1 MSSYAKSVTN
11 YSLSAFRNAM
21 SLGQTSVTSS
31 DGEGVTL
38 STVHTMKGQQAVV
51 VFLVGMDEGTFPD
64 YRAIKKGNNSIEMQQ
79 EKNNL
84 FIFVTLKKERC
95 LGAIG
100 LQEKNPACFPSK
112 RLYKLSVYGK
122 RVF

>member
-1 MSSYAKSVTN
+1 MLQLLELK
-11 YSLSAFRNAM
+11 
-21 SLGQTSVTSS
+21 
-31 DGEGVTL
+31 D
-38 STVHTMKGQQAVV
+38 
-51 VFLVGMDEGTFPD
+51 
-64 YRAIKKGNNSIEMQQ
+64 I
-79 EKNNL
+79 

>member
-1 MSSYAKSVTN
+1 MLQLLELK
-11 YSLSAFRNAM
+11 
-21 SLGQTSVTSS
+21 
-31 DGEGVTL
+31 D
-38 STVHTMKGQQAVV
+38 
-51 VFLVGMDEGTFPD
+51 
-64 YRAIKKGNNSIEMQQ
+64 I
-79 EKNNL
+79 

-95 LGAIG
+95 LGVIG